1 MNIIQIAEMAGVSKS
16 TVSRVL
22 SGNGSVSPKSYEK
35 VMRVVNEIDYQP
47 NPYARILN
55 KKSTS
60 LIGII
65 VPDIINPY
73 FPQIIQD
80 IQAICTKHSYR
91 ILLCITDSGSKNEE
105 EYLDMLENMRADG
118 TILLCPTTQV
128 TDISKYDRQAI
139 ISVDAVINDKIP
151 FVCSD
156 FYKGGYLAANKLV
169 ENGCT
174 NILHISGHNYYYAN
188 QQRHLGFETGIKEHL
203 NSIQSYQILSDFSM
217 SHGLDIIHA
226 YFQTH
231 PNIDG
236 IFTDNDSIAFM
247 VLRILHSLKI
257 EVPSKIKII
266 GYDDNFMIPMIYPP
280 LSTIHQPIAQIGQL
294 AAQTLI
300 NMINHQQINY
310 QNILDVTYVKRSTTI
325 I

>member
-1 MNIIQIAEMAGVSKS
+1 MNIIQIAEIAELAGVSKS

-22 SGNGSVSPKSYEK
+22 SGNGSVSQKSYDK
-35 VMRVVNEIDYQP
+35 VMRVVNEIDYRP

-80 IQAICTKHSYR
+80 
-91 ILLCITDSGSKNEE
+91 
-105 EYLDMLENMRADG
+105 
-118 TILLCPTTQV
+118 
-128 TDISKYDRQAI
+128 
-139 ISVDAVINDKIP
+139 
-151 FVCSD
+151 
-156 FYKGGYLAANKLV
+156 
-169 ENGCT
+169 
-174 NILHISGHNYYYAN
+174 
-188 QQRHLGFETGIKEHL
+188 
-203 NSIQSYQILSDFSM
+203 
-217 SHGLDIIHA
+217 

-257 EVPSKIKII
+257 EVPSKMKII
-266 GYDDNFMIPMIYPP
+266 GYDDNFMIPMIYPA
-280 LSTIHQPIAQIGQL
+280 LSTIHQPVTQIGQL

-300 NMINHQQINY
+300 NMINRQQINY
-310 QNILDVTYVKRSTTI
+310 QNILDVSYVKRNTTI